1 MPRTSLSLPFSSARL
16 RQARERAGLTQEDLA
31 KRTSDSACPV
41 DRSSISH
48 YEAGDRPPSAPA
60 LKSLSDA
67 LALPVDDLLDE
78 TVAHT
83 STGE

>member
-1 MPRTSLSLPFSSARL
+1 MPRTSLSLPFRPARL
-16 RQARERAGLTQEDLA
+16 RQARERAGLTQEGLA
-31 KRTSDSACPV
+31 ARTAHSACPV

-60 LKSLSDA
+60 LKSLADA
-67 LALPVDDLLDE
+67 LQLPVDDLLDE
-78 TVAHT
+78 ADSHT

>member
-1 MPRTSLSLPFSSARL
+1 MPRTSLSLPFNSARL